1 LIKINSRETIS
12 IKIRNIVAYE
22 KTKKKVNQEAKI
34 EEQALR
40 IDVEKVI
47 ADKNPKLLRTLP
59 GFIIRYLKHIVHQ
72 DDLNGFLERAKGKKG
87 LEFSEFILSDFEIN
101 YQAKG
106 LNHIPQNGRYIFASN
121 HPLGGMD
128 GIALLTA
135 IGKKFKDIKFPVNDI
150 LMNVKGL
157 NSIFLPINK
166 HGGHSKNAAI
176 KLEEAYAS
184 DAQIIMFPA
193 GLVSRKQNGKIIDL
207 EWKKNFVKKAIQH
220 QRDIVPV
227 HVTGRNTNFFYNLAN
242 LRKRLGIKINIEMLY
257 LADEM
262 YKQRGKNLNIHFGTP
277 IPWQK
282 LTTNGTHTEWA
293 QKIKETAYQLAKND

>member
-1 LIKINSRETIS
+1 LIKISSKGTIS
-12 IKIRNIVAYE
+12 IKIRNIVADE
-22 KTKKKVNQEAKI
+22 KTKKKVNQEVKK

-40 IDVEKVI
+40 VDVEKVI
-47 ADKNPKLLRTLP
+47 ADKNPKLLKTLP

-72 DDLNGFLERAKGKKG
+72 EDLNGFLDRAKGKKG

-101 YQAKG
+101 YQTKG
-106 LNHIPQNGRYIFASN
+106 FNHIPPKGRYLFASN

-135 IGKKFKDIKFPVNDI
+135 VGTKYKDIKFPVNDI

-157 NSIFLPINK
+157 NTIFLPINK
-166 HGGHSKNAAI
+166 HGSHSKSAAL
-176 KLEEAYAS
+176 KLEEAYSS
-184 DAQIIMFPA
+184 DAQIIVFPA
-193 GLVSRKQNGKIIDL
+193 GLVSRKQHGKIIDL

-220 QRDIVPV
+220 QRDIIPV
-227 HVTGRNTNFFYNLAN
+227 HITGRNTNFFYNLAN
-242 LRKRLGIKINIEMLY
+242 IRKQLGIKINIEMLY

-262 YKQRGKNLNIHFGTP
+262 YKQRGKNLTLHFGTP

-282 LTTNGTHTEWA
+282 LTTNGTHSQWA
-293 QKIKETAYQLAKND
+293 QKIKETVYQLAKND